1 MRQAGYI
8 TIEEC
13 TGDKDFYGIP
23 NLIIEQFSNTEV
35 EVIEQ
40 TESYFVLKFFCEDFE
55 EVQEISSMCA
65 YILTGELI
73 NKFSITINSEDL

>member
-23 NLIIEQFSNTEV
+23 NLIVEQFSNIEV